1 MKKSVI
7 LLGNITLIVAF
18 LFTIIFN
25 QGLTSNPIGQFTG
38 FQINHQQTGWGTY
51 LYYPSINPLEKP
63 SDEIKIAV
71 IDSGISNVSLEEFN
85 LQSVQNF
92 SSSSH
97 PYDVLGH
104 GTKISSIIGA
114 KDNHVLTLGLSPGS
128 GIFSYKVVDDDG
140 VIKNDYIV
148 RAFEQAIKD
157 RVDII
162 NLSMVLKNPSQDL
175 KNIISSFIHQ
185 GGYVV
190 TPAYDLKNIDS
201 LNPLIEIDGV
211 IGVGTFNDFF
221 YTFNPQENIDYYAPY
236 SQETLSLNN
245 EIVRSDGSSFSTA
258 FVSGTIANMMSQGKT
273 DSEIMERLEK
283 YFSKESVDS
292 KRNIFMRFY
301 EEHLDLV
308 NNSYMILSVGLIF
321 LFAIEVILCTITF
334 SKSKKESRWQIAETT
349 LSFVLLLIL
358 AFLLL
363 PTQM

>member
-1 MKKSVI
+1 MKKLII
-7 LLGNITLIVAF
+7 LLGNIALIFAF

-25 QGLTSNPIGQFTG
+25 KGLTSNPIGQFTG

-51 LYYPSINPLEKP
+51 LYYLSINPLENK
-63 SDEIKIAV
+63 SSEVKIAV
-71 IDSGISNVSLEEFN
+71 IDSGISNDSLDEFN

-97 PYDVLGH
+97 PYDVFGH

-114 KDNHVLTLGLSPGS
+114 KDNHVLTLGLSPDS
-128 GIFSYKVVDDDG
+128 AIFSYKVVDDDG
-140 VIKNDYIV
+140 IIKNDYII

-157 RVDII
+157 RIDII
-162 NLSMVLKNPSQDL
+162 NLSMVLKNPSQEL
-175 KNIISSFIHQ
+175 KNIISSFIDQ

-190 TPAYDLKNIDS
+190 TPAYDLKNINA
-201 LNPLIEIDGV
+201 LNPLVEIEGV
-211 IGVGTFNDFF
+211 ISVGTFNDFF
-221 YTFNPQENIDYYAPY
+221 HIFNPQKNIDYYAPY

-258 FVSGTIANMMSQGKT
+258 FVSGTIANLMSQGKT
-273 DSEIMERLEK
+273 DSEITEQLQK
-283 YFSKESVDS
+283 YFGEESIYS

-308 NNSYMILSVGLIF
+308 NDSYMILSVGLIL
-321 LFAIEVILCTITF
+321 LFVLEVVLVIIV
-334 SKSKKESRWQIAETT
+334 SIKVKNEGKWQIMETG
-349 LSFVLLLIL
+349 LSFVVLLIL

-363 PTQM
+363 PMQM